1 MFFMILQINILGNAK
16 GEPAEIEWQINARQV
31 TVSGGPFQWF
41 KRYKMC
47 DSRIYMGKTSYV
59 YDKCLKDYPGTNKQY
74 DGKLCNPECEFWEQT
89 METSLAADVGFYYHF
104 ESDPKTG
111 QPYGCPGFKANVD
124 DWDNGV
130 GFSK

>member
-1 MFFMILQINILGNAK
+1 
-16 GEPAEIEWQINARQV
+16 
-31 TVSGGPFQWF
+31 
-41 KRYKMC
+41 MC